1 MANKFLLPH
10 SIVAVEVITTIKALR
25 FALKLGLTSIV
36 LEGDSKIAIDALLC
50 ETPMLTEYGHLIKE
64 AKLLADQFVTVEF
77 SHV

>member
-10 SIVAVEVITTIKALR
+10 SIVTVEVITTIKALR

-36 LEGDSKIAIDALLC
+36 LKGDSKIAIDALLC
-50 ETPMLTEYGHLIKE
+50 ETPMLTEYGHLIEE